1 MIRRHARYLSVFL
14 ALAVT
19 IAGCSSS
26 SLTKMA
32 SESLFN
38 EVGGMDSVSKL
49 SSSLLGSS
57 AKDSRLSGLLG
68 GGEAAKIQPKLSN
81 QLCAVLGGGCAA
93 PLNHE
98 QISAGAKR
106 VSPEQN
112 TALGEHLGSSL
123 QGMNLSSSVTEAVKK
138 AVAPKLGGIVGA
150 LL

>member
-49 SSSLLGSS
+49 STSLLGSS
-57 AKDSRLSGLLG
+57 
-68 GGEAAKIQPKLSN
+68 AKIQPKLSN